1 MRKKTRLVLDDS
13 TDRLVSKKA
22 FRLLI
27 LIGNKNREY
36 GIIVGEKK
44 NSIFFSFHANE
55 EIQKRLKLFEYFW
68 TKSTHI

>member
-1 MRKKTRLVLDDS
+1 MRKKKRLVLDDS

-44 NSIFFSFHANE
+44 NSIFLFFSC
-55 EIQKRLKLFEYFW
+55 K
-68 TKSTHI
+68 